1 MAVYLK
7 WPGVDG
13 EVSKAPYILWIEVR
27 SFQLG
32 VSRNVQGGQGG
43 GTGRAEAENIKE
55 IIVVKD
61 VDHSSAALYKEALDG
76 NAVEAKIAL
85 TKGTDREEME
95 FERITLTEAVIS
107 YISHSGGDR
116 PSETLTLVFKAVSFE
131 LFAGHD

>member
-7 WPGVDG
+7 WPGVHG

-43 GTGRAEAENIKE
+43 GAEREAEDLKE
-55 IIVVKD
+55 ITVVKD
-61 VDHSSAALYKEALDG
+61 VDHSSTALHNEALHG